1 MSQSDL
7 KKQAVWQVMA
17 KIPSGLV
24 VTYGQLAVMAGFPGR
39 ARWVGRVLSELPADT
54 ALPWHRVL
62 NASGHITHPNRAR
75 QQALLRAEGVTSV
88 NQRISLASYQWHP

>member
-7 KKQAVWQVMA
+7 KKQAVWQVLA
-17 KIPSGLV
+17 KIPSGSV
-24 VTYGQLAVMAGFPGR
+24 VTYGQLAIMAGFPGR

-75 QQALLRAEGVTSV
+75 AQALLRAEGVTSV